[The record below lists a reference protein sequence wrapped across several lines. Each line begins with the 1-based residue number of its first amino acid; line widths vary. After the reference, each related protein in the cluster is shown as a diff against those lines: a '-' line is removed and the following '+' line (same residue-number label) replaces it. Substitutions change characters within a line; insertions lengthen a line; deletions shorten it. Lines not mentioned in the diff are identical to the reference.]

1 MPKLR
6 LFATFGLTKTK
17 SQPAHAPRGRADIGN
32 TRMHSSSVFT
42 PWDNIK
48 QAIKALVPNQEY
60 TTWVAPLECVS
71 ISGNNLL
78 IKAPNILFYQRIHDS
93 YLPLIEKIKTELGLD
108 QYLIQFDTLT
118 PRADQPQDEPLEIEP
133 QSESTPTEVTSV
145 SRKISPESHLNPN
158 YTFQN
163 FVKGSSN
170 QFALSTCLAVA
181 NKPGQ
186 SYNPLFI
193 CGSSGLGKTHLLHA
207 VGNEVLR
214 QNPESNVAYITSE
227 RFMNEMIYCIRFGK
241 TMEFRQKYRSC
252 DVLLIDDVQFISGGK
267 KATQE
272 EFFHTFNSLYGAK
285 KQIVMTSDVLPQAI
299 PDIEDRLRN
308 RFQWGLIADIQPPDI
323 DHRIA
328 ILNKKAEALGIR
340 LENDVAE
347 YIAKHKKKDIRELEG
362 AVLRLRAFSEFDKVP
377 ITLTLAQTIFQDFFV
392 AESPKK
398 LSVEDIQKTVA
409 DHFKIKVSDLKS
421 KKKHT
426 AIAHPRQIAMFLARK
441 LTPASLPEL
450 GQKFGGKDHTT
461 VLHNVK
467 KIESAIVSDLD
478 LKAVVDSIQ
487 RNLEHLT

>member
-1 MPKLR
+1 
-6 LFATFGLTKTK
+6 
-17 SQPAHAPRGRADIGN
+17 
-32 TRMHSSSVFT
+32 MHPTSSFT

-60 TTWVAPLECVS
+60 TTWVAPLECVNVT
-71 ISGNNLL
+71 GNQLL

-108 QYLIQFDTLT
+108 HYFIQFDTHN
-118 PRADQPQDEPLEIEP
+118 PRQDLQTDEI
-133 QSESTPTEVTSV
+133 SEEENPIDPSSQDISTSTKKV
-145 SRKISPESHLNPN
+145 SAESCLNPN

-170 QFALSTCLAVA
+170 QFAMSTCQAVA

-214 QNPESNVAYITSE
+214 QNPTANVAYITSE

-308 RFQWGLIADIQPPDI
+308 RFQWGLIADIQPPDVE
-323 DHRIA
+323 HRIA
-328 ILNKKAEALGIR
+328 ILTKKAEALGIK
-340 LENDVAE
+340 LESDVAE

-362 AVLRLRAFSEFDKVP
+362 AVLRLRAFSEFDNVP
-377 ITLTLAQTIFQDFFV
+377 ITLNLAQTIFQDFFV

-409 DHFKIKVSDLKS
+409 DHFKIKISDLKS
-421 KKKHT
+421 KKKHS

-467 KIESAIVSDLD
+467 KIEAAIVSDLD
-478 LKAVVDSIQ
+478 LRAVVDSLQ
-487 RNLEHLT
+487 RNLEHLS

>member
-1 MPKLR
+1 
-6 LFATFGLTKTK
+6 
-17 SQPAHAPRGRADIGN
+17 
-32 TRMHSSSVFT
+32 MHPTSSFT

-60 TTWVAPLECVS
+60 TTWVAPLECINVA
-71 ISGNNLL
+71 GNQLL

-108 QYLIQFDTLT
+108 QYLIQFDTNN
-118 PRADQPQDEPLEIEP
+118 PRSDEAGDEPIEVETTMEEIQDDSSP
-133 QSESTPTEVTSV
+133 VAKKV
-145 SRKISPESHLNPN
+145 SAESHLNPN
-158 YTFQN
+158 YTFEN

-170 QFALSTCLAVA
+170 QFAMSTCQAVA

-214 QNPESNVAYITSE
+214 QNPNANVAYITSE

-308 RFQWGLIADIQPPDI
+308 RFQWGLIADIQPPNVE
-323 DHRIA
+323 HRIA
-328 ILNKKAEALGIR
+328 ILNKKAEALGIK
-340 LENDVAE
+340 LDAVVAE

-362 AVLRLRAFSEFDKVP
+362 AVLRLRAFSEFDNVP

-409 DHFKIKVSDLKS
+409 DHFKIKISDLKS
-421 KKKHT
+421 KKKHS

-467 KIESAIVSDLD
+467 KIEAAIVSDLD
-478 LKAVVDSIQ
+478 LKAVVDSLQ
-487 RNLEHLT
+487 RNLEHFS

>member
-1 MPKLR
+1 MN
-6 LFATFGLTKTK
+6 
-17 SQPAHAPRGRADIGN
+17 N
-32 TRMHSSSVFT
+32 TTSFS
-42 PWDNIK
+42 PWDHIK
-48 QAIKALVPNQEY
+48 QAIKAMIPNQEY
-60 TTWVAPLECVS
+60 LTWVAPLECTS
-71 ISGNNLL
+71 AAGNQLL

-108 QYLIQFDTLT
+108 QYLIQFDTIT
-118 PRADQPQDEPLEIEP
+118 PRSEESSADDDFLANDVSPNTEISSDAVSPLNK
-133 QSESTPTEVTSV
+133 QTQT
-145 SRKISPESHLNPN
+145 ESHLNPN
-158 YTFQN
+158 YTFEN

-170 QFALSTCLAVA
+170 QFAMSTCMAVA

-186 SYNPLFI
+186 SYNPLFL

-214 QNPESNVAYITSE
+214 QNPSATVAYITSE
-227 RFMNEMIYCIRFGK
+227 RFMNEMIYCLRFGK
-241 TMEFRQKYRSC
+241 TMEFRQKYRGC

-285 KQIVMTSDVLPQAI
+285 KQIVMTSDVLPQSI

-308 RFQWGLIADIQPPDI
+308 RFQWGLIADIQPPDVE
-323 DHRIA
+323 HRVA
-328 ILNKKAEALGIR
+328 ILIKKANAIGIK
-340 LENDVAE
+340 LDQDVAE

-362 AVLRLRAFSEFDKVP
+362 AVLRLRAFSEFDNVP
-377 ITLTLAQTIFQDFFV
+377 ITLHLAQSIFQDFFV
-392 AESPKK
+392 TEAPKK

-409 DHFKIKVSDLKS
+409 DHFKIKVADLKS
-421 KKKHT
+421 KKKHS

-467 KIESAIVSDLD
+467 KIESAIVSDMD
-478 LKAVVDSIQ
+478 LRAVVDSLQ
-487 RNLEHLT
+487 RNLEHLS

>member
-1 MPKLR
+1 MTTP
-6 LFATFGLTKTK
+6 
-17 SQPAHAPRGRADIGN
+17 
-32 TRMHSSSVFT
+32 SSTNS
-42 PWDNIK
+42 WELIK
-48 QAIKALVPNQEY
+48 QAIKAQIPNQEY
-60 TTWVAPLECVS
+60 TTWVAPLECTSVA
-71 ISGNNLL
+71 GTQLY

-93 YLPLIEKIKTELGLD
+93 YLPLIEKIKGELGLD
-108 QYLIQFDTLT
+108 QYFIQFDTMNPPNESDDEAAPCDYGMNPT
-118 PRADQPQDEPLEIEP
+118 PDETR
-133 QSESTPTEVTSV
+133 SETPTASAGVRATQV
-145 SRKISPESHLNPN
+145 DAHLNPL
-158 YTFQN
+158 YTFEN

-170 QFALSTCLAVA
+170 QFALSTCQAVA
-181 NKPGQ
+181 AQPGR
-186 SYNPLFI
+186 SYNPLFL

-207 VGNEVLR
+207 VGNEVVKK
-214 QNPESNVAYITSE
+214 NPSAKVVYITSE

-241 TMEFRQKYRSC
+241 TMEFRQKYRNC

-267 KATQE
+267 KTTQE

-285 KQIVMTSDVLPQAI
+285 KQIVMTSDVLPQSI

-308 RFQWGLIADIQPPDI
+308 RFQWGLIADIQPPDVE
-323 DHRIA
+323 HRIA
-328 ILNKKAEALGIR
+328 ILIKKADALGIK
-340 LENDVAE
+340 LDHDVAE

-362 AVLRLRAFSEFDKVP
+362 AILRLRAFSEFDDVP

-392 AESPKK
+392 AEAPKK

-409 DHFKIKVSDLKS
+409 DHFKIKVADLKS
-421 KKKHT
+421 KKKHA

-467 KIESAIVSDLD
+467 KIESAIVSNLD
-478 LKAVVDSIQ
+478 LRAVVDSLQ

>member
-1 MPKLR
+1 MNS
-6 LFATFGLTKTK
+6 TN
-17 SQPAHAPRGRADIGN
+17 S
-32 TRMHSSSVFT
+32 FT

-48 QAIKALVPNQEY
+48 QAIKALIPNQEY
-60 TTWVAPLECVS
+60 TTWVAPLECMNV
-71 ISGNNLL
+71 SGNQLF
-78 IKAPNILFYQRIHDS
+78 IKAPNILFYQRIHDA
-93 YLPLIEKIKTELGLD
+93 YLPLIEKVKTELGLD
-108 QYLIQFDTLT
+108 QYLIQFDTMN
-118 PRADQPQDEPLEIEP
+118 PRAEEVTEDRVEEEEAPLEAS
-133 QSESTPTEVTSV
+133 SEGSAQLTKPIQT
-145 SRKISPESHLNPN
+145 ESHLNPN
-158 YTFQN
+158 YTFEN

-170 QFALSTCLAVA
+170 QFAMSTCQAVA

-207 VGNEVLR
+207 VGNEVIR
-214 QNPESNVAYITSE
+214 QNPGATVAYITSE

-285 KQIVMTSDVLPQAI
+285 KQIVMTSDVLPQSI

-308 RFQWGLIADIQPPDI
+308 RFQWGLIADIQPPDVE
-323 DHRIA
+323 HRIA
-328 ILNKKAEALGIR
+328 ILIKKANALGIK
-340 LENDVAE
+340 LDNDVAE

-362 AVLRLRAFSEFDKVP
+362 AVLRLRAFSEFDNVP
-377 ITLTLAQTIFQDFFV
+377 ITLHLAQTIFQDFFV
-392 AESPKK
+392 AEAPKK

-409 DHFKIKVSDLKS
+409 EHFKIKVSDLKS
-421 KKKHT
+421 KKKHS

-478 LKAVVDSIQ
+478 LRAVVDSLQ
-487 RNLEHLT
+487 RNLEHLS